1 MEWKLTWNGRRSRA
15 GCKSRPEIPRPGT
28 YYATAQLAGTEPVR
42 LLMTLSG

>member
-28 YYATAQLAGTEPVR
+28 YYATAELTGAEPVQ
-42 LLMTLSG
+42 LLMMLRG